1 MARERGRPRTFD
13 IDFALDRAVEVFW
26 KHGFQDASMQELTD
40 AMGLSKPSLYAAFG
54 DKEALYLKTLERYV
68 ALLVERHAA
77 ALNDEADGRRAVR
90 GFLRSLAAM
99 LADPALPG
107 GCFIINGTAD
117 CGGSTIPASVEL
129 ALRAALQ
136 GSEAM
141 LHERLLRA
149 RREGDLP
156 AGTRP
161 EDLAAMFVSIVAGLA
176 VLAKSG
182 SSVTKL
188 NTVIEAAMAVWPQA
202 APPVR
207 RPVLKTGMSH
217 MKSP

>member
-1 MARERGRPRTFD
+1 MTRERGRPRTFD

-26 KHGFQDASMQELTD
+26 KHGFQDASMHELTE

-68 ALLVERHAA
+68 QLLIERHAA
-77 ALNDEADGRRAVR
+77 ALNDEADGRRAVE
-90 GFLRSLAAM
+90 GFLRSLAKM

-136 GSEAM
+136 GSEM
-141 LHERLLRA
+141 MVLERLVRA
-149 RREGDLP
+149 QREGELP
-156 AGTRP
+156 EASAP
-161 EDLAAMFVSIVAGLA
+161 EALAAMFGSLIAGLA

-182 SSVTKL
+182 ASEAKL
-188 NTVIEAAMAVWPQA
+188 NTVIDTAMAVWPPA
-202 APPVR
+202 SPPVR
-207 RPVLKTGMSH
+207 RRHLKAA
-217 MKSP
+217 